1 MSSFYWKKDLN
12 LIKREIISGEEI
24 QILITMIML
33 TRSSERVFNQ
43 SRYTGISA
51 TFVCQN
57 EFIY

>member
-33 TRSSERVFNQ
+33 TRSSERDFDP
-43 SRYTGISA
+43 SRYTGI
-51 TFVCQN
+51 
-57 EFIY
+57 